1 MTRAFRYYGKKRGH
15 RRTGS
20 PVWGVAVE
28 AAFSTVFF
36 LAGCGVLAYML
47 FHQFAP
53 HWRVNQK
60 FVETACKVLDTHIEE
75 IEGQGGPAFQPKLK
89 IEYAAKGEI
98 ETTADYDIGNTK
110 FNNREDAQ
118 DILDRFEIYST
129 ERNNL
134 YPCWYDPADPYTVVM
149 TRDYPRWMW
158 LAFTVPISFI
168 ILGAGGLIH
177 TVFGWGKSVERRS
190 ARKRNGMERDA
201 RVAGGEG
208 DRRFPGIPA
217 GADLT
222 NSPGTKLKYR
232 LPESG
237 STGWRLFGLFA
248 ACVFWNGIVALF
260 VWDSARGHLAGNPD
274 WFGTLFLIPFVLIGL
289 AIIVYFLRQLLV
301 VAGIGPTR
309 IEISAHPLRPGGR
322 YVVNIANLG
331 RKPYRSL
338 SADVARAW
346 DEARALPAATGDLKH
361 RVLDGGRNVVRH
373 ESAEAVDDA
382 VSAHREERVVHDSH
396 RRVHDFLELDLH
408 LWPAGPGLHP
418 RLHAGV
424 HARVDHPGISHG
436 RLHARSHPWLHHHS
450 GVHHA
455 RVHHHARIH
464 HTAGR
469 CRRLLL
475 DLGERVLPEQ
485 VAAVEAD
492 GNDVAGAGAEDDHV
506 VHDDRRAGDGL
517 SSAVIGPLPHRG
529 AAVAVDAVDG
539 AVAGADVD
547 VAAVDRGRANDE
559 VAGAERPAP
568 DEATGV
574 EVARMQLAPGGVDD
588 LGSLANG

>member
-1 MTRAFRYYGKKRGH
+1 LTRAFRYYGKKRGH

-36 LAGCGVLAYML
+36 FAGCGVLAYMF

-118 DILDRFEIYST
+118 DILDRFEIFSP

-322 YVVNIANLG
+322 YAAFLSQSG
-331 RKPYRSL
+331 RLDLNSLRVSLICAETARYRQGTNTRTETQE
-338 SADVARAW
+338 VFRR
-346 DEARALPAATGDLKH
+346 EFF
-361 RVLDGGRNVVRH
+361 
-373 ESAEAVDDA
+373 
-382 VSAHREERVVHDSH
+382 HREGFAVQRGMPFETEIEFEVPER
-396 RRVHDFLELDLH
+396 
-408 LWPAGPGLHP
+408 AM
-418 RLHAGV
+418 
-424 HARVDHPGISHG
+424 
-436 RLHARSHPWLHHHS
+436 HS
-450 GVHHA
+450 FKA
-455 RVHHHARIH
+455 KNNEIAW
-464 HTAGR
+464 A
-469 CRRLLL
+469 L
-475 DLGERVLPEQ
+475 
-485 VAAVEAD
+485 AVE
-492 GNDVAGAGAEDDHV
+492 GDVAGWPDF
-506 VHDDRRAGDGL
+506 RRAFAVIVHPRSGDG
-517 SSAVIGPLPHRG
+517 S
-529 AAVAVDAVDG
+529 
-539 AVAGADVD
+539 
-547 VAAVDRGRANDE
+547 
-559 VAGAERPAP
+559 
-568 DEATGV
+568 
-574 EVARMQLAPGGVDD
+574 Q
-588 LGSLANG
+588 